1 MMTEGSTTD
10 SIKIQ
15 PYYKGEVPRYE
26 TVGSKMEGEIIII
39 ISLNH
44 MTEYS
49 SIIML

>member
-39 ISLNH
+39 IISLNH
-44 MTEYS
+44 MTDTY
-49 SIIML
+49 LL